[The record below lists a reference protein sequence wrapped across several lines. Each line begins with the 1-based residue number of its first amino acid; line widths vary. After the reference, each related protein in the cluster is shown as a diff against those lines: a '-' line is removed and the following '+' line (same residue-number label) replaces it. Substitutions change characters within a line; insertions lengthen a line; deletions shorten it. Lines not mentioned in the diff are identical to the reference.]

1 MQKKANVLYC
11 EVSKHGNA
19 FLIFKIDHSG
29 MGQSIRKQPEKQ
41 KEDAFFNKNYKKKKL
56 SKLKKLFL

>member
-41 KEDAFFNKNYKKKKL
+41 KEDAFFNKN
-56 SKLKKLFL
+56 